1 MRCIFMYL
9 FICYLTILLSLS
21 EYAQSKGTQII
32 PKTLLCKKH
41 VFICICFYLIQILG
55 LYKSY
60 PLNKNLVLEI
70 CKKRDPKGLVRN
82 STFSLIIVPK
92 VQSLIF

>member
-1 MRCIFMYL
+1 MYL

-41 VFICICFYLIQILG
+41 VFIYICFYLIQILG

-70 CKKRDPKGLVRN
+70 CKKRDKEGLGCN
-82 STFSLIIVPK
+82 STFSLYLVK
-92 VQSLIF
+92 KNQSLIIFYSQ